1 MIYNDSIIKLS
12 SYIKIKLDN
21 CIFIDAFNDF
31 KNGLVPVEF
40 VLGDEDD
47 YIYSVIDSLKLK
59 IQEDKKK
66 ILT

>member
-1 MIYNDSIIKLS
+1 
-12 SYIKIKLDN
+12 LDN